1 MTSPVSLRMPHFLWQ
16 ELESHL
22 FRGDGKE
29 HGAGLAVSVLDTSR
43 GCRLLAKKIFLAKDG
58 EDYIE
63 TAHGGVYRL
72 SASFV
77 RKAVLQCKAE
87 RMSYLVIHNHGGRDS
102 VSFSSVD
109 MRSHERGY
117 PALLDILDGGIVGGL
132 VAAENAI
139 AGDIWFSKN
148 ERRGL
153 DRAVVIGETQTQL
166 FPKIL
171 RSSKSSEFYDRQVR
185 IFGEE
190 GQQVL
195 AEQKVGIVGLG
206 GIGSLLNQYLSRLG
220 VGHIVA
226 IDADRIDV
234 SNFSRLVG
242 SRSRDMK
249 RGFFKKQTHKV
260 MIAQRVYSEGNPSG
274 SFTPLASNVEYQ
286 HIAEN
291 LVDCDA
297 IFLAA
302 DSMTARLVV
311 NAICHQYLI
320 PVWQVGTKIQNNGE
334 VFSVS
339 RNLIPGMSC
348 LYCSST
354 LIDSGRLADEAKSSY
369 SSSYIERVP
378 APSVITLNGF
388 SASLAVNSYLAYA
401 VANIQPKHQSDSPK
415 PHMANPGWV
424 KFFHNRSHYKKELAT
439 VSSDCEM
446 CQKNLALGDT
456 RGLAG
461 LRL

>member
-1 MTSPVSLRMPHFLWQ
+1 MTPPVSLRIPCFLWQ
-16 ELESHL
+16 EIERHL
-22 FRGDGKE
+22 FREDGKE
-29 HGAGLAVSVLDTSR
+29 HGAVLAVSVSDTPR

-58 EDYIE
+58 EDYTE
-63 TAHGGVYRL
+63 TAQRGIYRL

-87 RMSYLVIHNHGGRDS
+87 GMSYLAIHNHGGRDN
-102 VSFSSVD
+102 VSFSDVD

-132 VAAENAI
+132 VTAENAV
-139 AGDIWFSKN
+139 AGDIWFSKK
-148 ERRGL
+148 ERRPL
-153 DRAVVIGETQTQL
+153 DSTVIVGETQAQL
-166 FPKIL
+166 FPKIQP
-171 RSSKSSEFYDRQVR
+171 SVKSSEFYDRQVR
-185 IFGEE
+185 VFGEE
-190 GQQVL
+190 GQQIL

-226 IDADRIDV
+226 IDADRIDE
-234 SNFSRLVG
+234 SNFSRLIG
-242 SRSRDMK
+242 SKSSDMK
-249 RGFFKKQTHKV
+249 KGFFRKQTHKV
-260 MIAQRVYSEGNPSG
+260 MIAQRVYREGNPSG
-274 SFTPLASNVEYQ
+274 SFTPLASNVEYP
-286 HIAEN
+286 HIVEK
-291 LVDCDA
+291 LLDCDA

-302 DSMTARLVV
+302 DSMTARLVI
-311 NAICHQYLI
+311 NAVCHQYLI

-334 VFSVS
+334 IFSVA

-354 LIDSGRLADEAKSSY
+354 LIDSGRLADEAKISY

-401 VANIQPKHQSDSPK
+401 VANIHLKHQTDTQK
-415 PHMANPGWV
+415 PHIANPGWA
-424 KFFHNRSHYKKELAT
+424 KFFHNRSQYKKEIAT
-439 VSSDCEM
+439 VSPNCKM
-446 CQKNLALGDT
+446 CQKSLALGNAKELT
-456 RGLAG
+456 G
-461 LRL
+461 LRI